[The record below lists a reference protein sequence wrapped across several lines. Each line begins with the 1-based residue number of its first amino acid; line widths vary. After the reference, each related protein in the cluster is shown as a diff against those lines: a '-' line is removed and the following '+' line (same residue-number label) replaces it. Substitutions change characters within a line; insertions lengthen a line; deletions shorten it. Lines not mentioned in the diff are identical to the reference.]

1 MKIDP
6 KEISNFLPK
15 WFLIKDLMSQGI
27 PASLGMMMISVG
39 IYIILFF
46 ISTYGDLALAGYG
59 TAIRFE
65 QILLLPILG
74 LNTAVLAIAG
84 QNFGAKNFDR
94 VRETYYKA
102 IYLGSG
108 FMVLGGIIIF
118 IASNFIVGLFTDNK
132 DVIKFGSDY
141 LKIAAL
147 MGPVYPIFF
156 ITSALVQSMKKAIYT
171 MYINT
176 LRLVILPFFTLWF
189 VVNILEGGFQS
200 LFWGLFVIN
209 WTFGFLVL
217 IFANIFMKR
226 NLK

>member
-1 MKIDP
+1 MFSIQ
-6 KEISNFLPK
+6 L
-15 WFLIKDLMSQGI
+15 
-27 PASLGMMMISVG
+27 
-39 IYIILFF
+39 
-46 ISTYGDLALAGYG
+46 
-59 TAIRFE
+59 E

-171 MYINT
+171 SYI
-176 LRLVILPFFTLWF
+176 L
-189 VVNILEGGFQS
+189 
-200 LFWGLFVIN
+200 LFS
-209 WTFGFLVL
+209 
-217 IFANIFMKR
+217 
-226 NLK
+226 